1 MTRIGRQVN
10 LGALTLALVACGNG
24 AVDES
29 TTVEEA
35 AVGTTTPEVT
45 FEPGEGGTT
54 TTKPGAPVTIG
65 YKIIGTPIVGQPVAV
80 DLRFSSAL
88 DPQTITVSYR
98 VNDPTSLE
106 IPASQPRTLQLAM
119 LSDREFSAQQVSVVP
134 LREGRV
140 YLNVSAAIE
149 TEDGSLASVTAIPIQ
164 VGAPVETP
172 AQRGEPGVDDS
183 GEAIIKLPV
192 EED

>member
-1 MTRIGRQVN
+1 MARFERLAI
-10 LGALTLALVACGNG
+10 LGALVSTLGACGNG

-35 AVGTTTPEVT
+35 AVGTTPPEVT
-45 FEPGEGGTT
+45 FEPGEGGTA

-65 YKIIGTPIVGQPVAV
+65 YKIIGTPIVGQPVSV

-98 VNDPTSLE
+98 VNDPTALQ
-106 IPASQPRTLQLAM
+106 IPESQPSTMQLAM

-149 TEDGSLASVTAIPIQ
+149 IEDGSLASVTAIPIQ
-164 VGAPVETP
+164 VGAPLEMP
-172 AQRGEPGVDDS
+172 AERGEPGVDEN

-192 EED
+192 RED